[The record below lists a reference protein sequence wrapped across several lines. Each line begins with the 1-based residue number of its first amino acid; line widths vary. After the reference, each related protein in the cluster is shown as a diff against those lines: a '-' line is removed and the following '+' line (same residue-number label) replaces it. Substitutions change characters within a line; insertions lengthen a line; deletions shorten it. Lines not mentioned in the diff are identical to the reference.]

1 MAQGA
6 ATRQLR
12 QTMKLIRGI
21 QTRAE
26 ILEVALPAVRSL
38 IGADVA
44 STVAIGPGSVVGRPA
59 FDPPDAM
66 LRADLGAYAAFRHQQ
81 PLISEYRLNGA
92 SAPMRTTDVISMR
105 HFTGLDLYRHF
116 YRPLGIRYQLAIAV
130 MEDSDWTAAYTLS
143 RSAADFGDRDTETM
157 ALLQASLAGAHH
169 HVAMES
175 LRRQFE
181 ALSLLLREGARDR
194 PCCLVALDAQDRVE
208 CAAGPLLPRV
218 EAVFGRLAAR
228 TLAPPRLARL
238 LRSSHAS
245 FLATVRIGES
255 ATADVLTCPDGDGG
269 GSLLFELRDHGDLRS
284 RYGLTPGEYRTL
296 ANIVR
301 YETNERAA
309 AAEGVSVP
317 TIEKRMTSVI
327 RKMSV
332 ETRVGAVREFLR
344 AAGTGQA
351 GTGRAGTGQ
360 AGTGRAGSPP
370 WRG

>member
-1 MAQGA
+1 MAQGGPA
-6 ATRQLR
+6 RRLQ
-12 QTMKLIRGI
+12 QTMKLIRGV
-21 QTRAE
+21 QSKAE
-26 ILEVALPAVRSL
+26 ILDVGLPAVRSL
-38 IGADVA
+38 IGADIA
-44 STVAIGPGSVVGRPA
+44 SSVTIGPGSVVGRPA

-66 LRADLGAYAAFRHQQ
+66 RRADLGAYAAFRHQQ
-81 PLISEYRLNGA
+81 PLIGEYRMHGA

-105 HFTGLDLYRHF
+105 HFTRLDLYQHF
-116 YRPLGIRYQLAIAV
+116 YQPLGITYQLAIAV
-130 MEDSDWTAAYTLS
+130 MENKDWTAAYTLS
-143 RSAADFGDRDTETM
+143 RRSSDFDDHGIEMM

-181 ALSLLLREGARDR
+181 TVSRLLQEGEHDR
-194 PCCLVALDAQDRVE
+194 YSCLVVIDADDRVE

-218 EAVFGRLAAR
+218 EAVFGKLTAR

-245 FLATVRIGES
+245 FRTTVEVGES
-255 ATADVLTCPDGDGG
+255 ATADVLTCPNGGDG
-269 GSLLFELRDHGDLRS
+269 GSLLFELRDRDDLRS

-301 YETNERAA
+301 HETNERAA
-309 AAEGVSVP
+309 AVEGVTVA

-327 RKMSV
+327 RKMNV

-344 AAGTGQA
+344 REIPG
-351 GTGRAGTGQ
+351 
-360 AGTGRAGSPP
+360 
-370 WRG
+370 